1 MSMTQSPGEAAED
14 EKAQFV
20 PARMINEI
28 LYCER
33 LFYLEWCQGEFE
45 DNHFTVDGR
54 VTHRRADQP
63 SALPEPPTAAA
74 APEPGEAEVVSIDVP
89 YRARSVWLSSEEL
102 GITAKIDVVEG
113 EGDRVVP
120 IEYKR
125 GHAPNIPE
133 GAYLP
138 ERAQVCAQVL
148 LLRAHGFQCD
158 QGEIYFAADRR
169 RLPIVVDEE
178 LVQITRG
185 AVARA
190 RALAAAAEAPPPLRD
205 SPKCNGCS
213 LAGICLPD
221 EVHLLQD
228 VAESP
233 AEESALE
240 PDESADA
247 PAEPEG
253 RMRRLY
259 AARDDRVPLYVQS
272 HRARIS
278 LSGERL
284 LIREEDREAEARL
297 PNTSQVAVLG
307 NAQITTPALR
317 ALLERD
323 IALSFFTYGGWFLG
337 RTMGLGSK
345 NIELRIAQHR
355 AADDDGFR
363 LRVSRRLVASKIL
376 NCRTMLRRNHARPD
390 PVVLG
395 ELRILANKA
404 LRTDA
409 QESLLGIEGTAARL
423 YFQCF
428 SGMLKGDSVVS
439 GFDLTSRNRRPPR
452 DPINALLSFCYALLV
467 KDLTLALQAAGLDP
481 LLGFYHRPRHGRPA
495 LALDLMEEFRP
506 LVADSVVIG
515 AINNNVVDFDD
526 FILAAGRC
534 ALKPHA
540 RKRLLSAYERRMDQL
555 IAHPIFEYRLSYR
568 RVLELQARLLVR
580 VILGEIPSYPMF
592 RTR

>member
-1 MSMTQSPGEAAED
+1 
-14 EKAQFV
+14 
-20 PARMINEI
+20 
-28 LYCER
+28 
-33 LFYLEWCQGEFE
+33 
-45 DNHFTVDGR
+45 
-54 VTHRRADQP
+54 
-63 SALPEPPTAAA
+63 
-74 APEPGEAEVVSIDVP
+74 
-89 YRARSVWLSSEEL
+89 
-102 GITAKIDVVEG
+102 
-113 EGDRVVP
+113 
-120 IEYKR
+120 
-125 GHAPNIPE
+125 
-133 GAYLP
+133 
-138 ERAQVCAQVL
+138 
-148 LLRAHGFQCD
+148 
-158 QGEIYFAADRR
+158 
-169 RLPIVVDEE
+169 
-178 LVQITRG
+178 
-185 AVARA
+185 
-190 RALAAAAEAPPPLRD
+190 
-205 SPKCNGCS
+205 
-213 LAGICLPD
+213 
-221 EVHLLQD
+221 
-228 VAESP
+228 
-233 AEESALE
+233 
-240 PDESADA
+240 
-247 PAEPEG
+247 
-253 RMRRLY
+253 MRRLY

-284 LIREEDREAEARL
+284 LIREEDRETEARL

-376 NCRTMLRRNHARPD
+376 NCRTMLRRNHERPD

-428 SGMLKGDSVVS
+428 SGMLKADSVVC

-526 FILAAGRC
+526 FILAAGSC